1 MDKRKIIR
9 YLAYTLE
16 IWVLFI
22 LQETPGLMFRLWGER
37 PSLLFLSVIAIAQFE
52 NEITLPLYSTL
63 TEEDVR
69 YVCKTLKE
77 CLQD

>member
-37 PSLLFLSVIAIAQFE
+37 PSLLFLSVIAIAQF
-52 NEITLPLYSTL
+52 
-63 TEEDVR
+63 
-69 YVCKTLKE
+69 
-77 CLQD
+77 